1 MPMKPKKEAC
11 KSTCKRKAP
20 AEVEKPATG
29 AKKPPRKRA
38 KKT

>member
-11 KSTCKRKAP
+11 KPARKRTAP
-20 AEVEKPATG
+20 AEVEKPATR
-29 AKKPPRKRA
+29 AKQPPRQRA